1 MLSCLADEERFIYIV
16 FFYHLAE
23 LSQHLIEGNGQIGPM
38 WKLNNMNWRARVTDK
53 CLGYDYILHGPP
65 HPFMSSAAGKLVNI
79 DYGDPRWESAS

>member
-1 MLSCLADEERFIYIV
+1 
-16 FFYHLAE
+16 
-23 LSQHLIEGNGQIGPM
+23 M